1 MTFISVEEAVKG
13 AIQGV
18 LKRELR
24 GANKETIQGA
34 NQDSLQCVHSRLF
47 LGALKGPPNRS

>member
-1 MTFISVEEAVKG
+1 MSFILVKKAVKG
-13 AIQGV
+13 PLQRL
-18 LKRELR
+18 LKGELQ

-47 LGALKGPPNRS
+47 HGALKGPPNRS